1 MIRKFKK
8 IDLNAFKTFSFN
20 ICNFY
25 FDSCCDIFNKDFIL
39 EIKIFLFLFEN
50 CNKVKLFFQ
59 ALKRKLQVITE
70 INCILHN

>member
-1 MIRKFKK
+1 MHLKLFPLIYAIF
-8 IDLNAFKTFSFN
+8 ISTVV
-20 ICNFY
+20 
-25 FDSCCDIFNKDFIL
+25 CDIFNKDFIL